1 MFYNCETLFYLI
13 NFYDYEKSKAYIK
26 NIFFNCKSLILN
38 SELIKFENENKI
50 LFEFI
55 LIGDHVGKT
64 SLLYKLTQ
72 GDFKG
77 YFVHS
82 GIDFKNILIKVD
94 IEKNNEIK
102 KKNICK
108 LAIWDASSFEPYKIY
123 NKSVY
128 KNINVCIILYD
139 ISSRKSFDNIKNYY
153 DEFKKENSNAIIYL
167 IGNKSD
173 LIEEREVSINEAKEK
188 CDKYNIIW
196 EGEYSAKTCNQGD
209 LLNIFKKIIIKYANT

>member
-77 YFVHS
+77 YFLHS

-102 KKNICK
+102 KKIFANWLFGMLHRSNLIK
-108 LAIWDASSFEPYKIY
+108 FIINLFIKI
-123 NKSVY
+123 
-128 KNINVCIILYD
+128 
-139 ISSRKSFDNIKNYY
+139 
-153 DEFKKENSNAIIYL
+153 
-167 IGNKSD
+167 
-173 LIEEREVSINEAKEK
+173 
-188 CDKYNIIW
+188 
-196 EGEYSAKTCNQGD
+196 
-209 LLNIFKKIIIKYANT
+209 